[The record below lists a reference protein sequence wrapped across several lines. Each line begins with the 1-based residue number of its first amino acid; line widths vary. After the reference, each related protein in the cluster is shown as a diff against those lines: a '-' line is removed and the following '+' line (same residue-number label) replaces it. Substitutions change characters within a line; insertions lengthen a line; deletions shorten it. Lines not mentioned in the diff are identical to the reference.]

1 MEMQVEKLSRIIGKN
16 IKRRRIELRMTQSE
30 LAERMGITQGALS
43 DIENGKR
50 SPLLKTIADFSETLE
65 VPPSYLLTESV
76 LANV

>member
-1 MEMQVEKLSRIIGKN
+1 MQVEKLSRIIGEN
-16 IKRRRIELRMTQSE
+16 IKRRRIELRMTQIE

-65 VPPSYLLTESV
+65 VPPSYLLSEAV
-76 LANV
+76 LANS